1 MTRSSVRLRGERPS
15 AYGRRMTLFVF
26 LISLGAALRLTRLV
40 VEDTIFAPVRDWFAN
55 HYAAALADSALWTQ
69 SLANSQPTIA
79 ELDAPRKRAAQ
90 RRASVYLWFIQLGE
104 CPWCIGFW
112 ISLAASGAAL
122 SPLGTST
129 GVWHTWAFVLPALAL
144 SFSYL
149 VGTVYTVVHTV
160 EEI

>member
-1 MTRSSVRLRGERPS
+1 
-15 AYGRRMTLFVF
+15 MTLFVF

-40 VEDTIFAPVRDWFAN
+40 VEDVIFAPVRTWLADR
-55 HYAAALADSALWTQ
+55 YAGALACTRQQVQDLVKI
-69 SLANSQPTIA
+69 QPTERA
-79 ELDAPRKRAAQ
+79 LDQPLLDKAQ
-90 RRASVYLWFIQLGE
+90 RRAGRYLWFIQLGE

-112 ISLAASGAAL
+112 ISLAVAGAAL

-129 GVWHTWAFVLPALAL
+129 GAWHTWAFVLPALAL
-144 SFSYL
+144 SLSYL